1 MFLLWR
7 LLPNHWFLA
16 WGEHSWLLL
25 NLVNVSPPYAVKSW
39 LSASSVRVNSDMGL
53 YPKLAEFL

>member
-1 MFLLWR
+1 M
-7 LLPNHWFLA
+7 A